1 LRSRKLHV
9 VSFRPSKIF
18 RSQALLATDFA
29 FRKGG
34 CTGFVASATRETF
47 QDKYIG
53 NRFAVKHRAF
63 LFNNPR
69 LETREFHWRQPE
81 VYFIFSVIPA
91 EAGIQAAL

>member
-1 LRSRKLHV
+1 LR
-9 VSFRPSKIF
+9 
-18 RSQALLATDFA
+18 ATSL

-34 CTGFVASATRETF
+34 SRGFTFAASATHEAF